1 MELTGKDNP
10 IDFESV
16 EKLTESRISSAISLS
31 QRLTKDA
38 EYIINS
44 VIENED
50 ERNNLRSILLL
61 RNPKTG
67 EIPQT
72 HEIQQFLC
80 DLPSYILTVH
90 VQYLNAKKEKEKLL
104 AKLRPEAERLLAEE
118 KMQMKRDR
126 KIPTSLFGQITKEDI
141 RDKMHSFAEFPLLI
155 KWEEEES
162 ALDMIV
168 KLLGYRRYELSSI
181 LEIELKGV

>member
-1 MELTGKDNP
+1 MKLTGKDNLP
-10 IDFESV
+10 DSESMN
-16 EKLTESRISSAISLS
+16 KLVESRISNAISLS

-50 ERNNLRSILLL
+50 ERNNLRSVLLL
-61 RNPKTG
+61 RNPVTG

-80 DLPSYILTVH
+80 DLPSYILTIH
-90 VQYLNAKKEKEKLL
+90 VQYLNAKKEKEGLL

-118 KMQMKRDR
+118 KMHMKNE
-126 KIPTSLFGQITKEDI
+126 KKTPLSLFGQITKEDI
-141 RDKMHSFAEFPLLI
+141 RDKMHTLPDFPLLL

-162 ALDMIV
+162 TLDMIV

>member
-1 MELTGKDNP
+1 MELTGKDSIP
-10 IDFESV
+10 DFESIDKLV
-16 EKLTESRISSAISLS
+16 ESKVNNAISLS

-44 VIENED
+44 VIENEY

-118 KMQMKRDR
+118 KMNMKNE
-126 KIPTSLFGQITKEDI
+126 KKMPLSLFGQITKEDI
-141 RDKMHSFAEFPLLI
+141 RDKMHSLPEFSLLL